1 MKKIR
6 TLLTGL
12 TFLATLGS
20 TAQAQIKLE
29 HVMEFTQP
37 ITYLT
42 VEPGYD
48 VRILPSG
55 NDSNY
60 VNLIYY
66 CTELIQEQNTLHVF
80 ERENNW
86 LKIKRNTNL
95 LKSTVVEVCLAHPDK
110 LHSIYVND
118 SAQLTIEHI
127 EFAAD
132 CEIFIE
138 QDALVK
144 GGTWRQ
150 NNNSKT
156 GDGLFVNLSPY
167 ARLELDSLLT
177 KKLEVR
183 MFDHSHISY
192 NHLESQDALFRRHA
206 TAEGGPLTSDESRHI
221 EVKKMNGYVNYFENH
236 NQLSINFGVSFG
248 NIPLFNSARHG
259 SPYNIGQTY
268 GIQMN
273 AQLKDIPLANHWS
286 LHRALNVNV
295 QWADLLSSVKAENGT
310 LQQAF
315 YPGQSV
321 VQHMRSTSIGLKF
334 MLNYSL
340 IGRRPASPLPDA
352 TPQSG
357 KWIKNLK
364 VGFGLMPMY
373 VTENKLITRT
383 LDDNNHWKIGR
394 EKVDV
399 LNPFQVRALFKF
411 SPYIPLLGRYSVDLY
426 VDLLPTYKRGI
437 GMDGFHQMGIT
448 LNF

>member
-20 TAQAQIKLE
+20 TTQAQIKLE

-66 CTELIQEQNTLHVF
+66 CTELNQEQNTLHVF
-80 ERENNW
+80 ERKNNW

-110 LHSIYVND
+110 LHSIDVND

-127 EFAAD
+127 EFAAN

-236 NQLSINFGVSFG
+236 NQLSINFGISVG

-268 GIQMN
+268 GILMT
-273 AQLKDIPLANHWS
+273 AQLKEIPLGNHWS
-286 LHRALNVNV
+286 FYRGLTLNV
-295 QWADLLSSVKAENGT
+295 QWADLLSTVKAENGT

-315 YPGQSV
+315 YPGQTV
-321 VQHMRSTSIGLKF
+321 VQHMRSNSIGLKL
-334 MLNYSL
+334 MMNYSL
-340 IGRRPASPLPDA
+340 VGRRPDASLPNPAARSD
-352 TPQSG
+352 

-373 VTENKLITRT
+373 VYENRLITRT
-383 LDDNNHWKIGR
+383 LNDNNRWVIGR

-399 LNPFQVRALFKF
+399 LNPWQIRALFKF

-426 VDLLPTYKRGI
+426 VDLLPTYKRGT
-437 GMDGFHQMGIT
+437 GMDGFHQMGIS